1 MLRRPRIALIALALA
16 LVAVTCAGVASGAAP
31 SAAPKKVYVE
41 GDIVGQ
47 ELVYRPHAIGLS
59 ADGTF
64 ALTGIK
70 YESYGGPV
78 ATATGRA
85 FVRGCTP
92 NCAQGKAYRPAAT
105 LRLES
110 QARCQ
115 GKTIYSK
122 LHYALRGPLPAGFH
136 RQGMELLRPVGP
148 EGC

>member
-1 MLRRPRIALIALALA
+1 VPRRPGILLIALTVALLATTWAAVA
-16 LVAVTCAGVASGAAP
+16 LG
-31 SAAPKKVYVE
+31 AAPKKVYVE

-70 YESYGGPV
+70 YQSYGGST

-85 FVRGCTP
+85 YVRGCTP
-92 NCAQGKAYRPAAT
+92 DCAQGKVYRPSAR
-105 LRLES
+105 LRLE
-110 QARCQ
+110 ARIQCR

-122 LHYALRGPLPAGFH
+122 LHYSLRGPLPAEFR
-136 RQGMELLRPVGP
+136 RQGTEVLRPVGP

>member
-1 MLRRPRIALIALALA
+1 
-16 LVAVTCAGVASGAAP
+16 VASGAAP

-70 YESYGGPV
+70 YASYGGAV

-85 FVRGCTP
+85 YVRGCTP
-92 NCAQGKAYRPAAT
+92 DCALGKVFRPTAA

-110 QARCQ
+110 QVRCR
-115 GKTIYSK
+115 GKTIYSE
-122 LHYALRGPLPAGFH
+122 LRYTLQGPLPAGFR

>member
-1 MLRRPRIALIALALA
+1 VFGRSRIVLFVSLMALAA
-16 LVAVTCAGVASGAAP
+16 ICAGAALAAAP
-31 SAAPKKVYVE
+31 GKVYVE

-85 FVRGCTP
+85 YVRGCTP
-92 NCAQGKAYRPAAT
+92 DCARGKVYRPAAT

-110 QARCQ
+110 QAQC
-115 GKTIYSK
+115 GSKTIYSK
-122 LHYALRGPLPAGFH
+122 LFYKLRGPLPAGFR
-136 RQGMELLRPVGP
+136 RQGTESLRPLGP
-148 EGC
+148 QGC

>member
-1 MLRRPRIALIALALA
+1 VLRRPRLAILALA
-16 LVAVTCAGVASGAAP
+16 LLALAAAGAATALA
-31 SAAPKKVYVE
+31 AAPRKVYVE
-41 GDIVGQ
+41 GDIVNQ

-59 ADGTF
+59 AYGTF

-78 ATATGRA
+78 AKATGRA
-85 FVRGCTP
+85 YLRGCTP
-92 NCAQGKAYRPAAT
+92 DCARGKVYRPAAT

-110 QARCQ
+110 QARCG

-122 LHYALRGPLPAGFH
+122 LFYRLAGPLPAGFR
-136 RQGMELLRPVGP
+136 RQGTEVLRPVGP

>member
-1 MLRRPRIALIALALA
+1 MLHRPRIVIVALALT
-16 LVAVTCAGVASGAAP
+16 LVAATCAAAALG
-31 SAAPKKVYVE
+31 AAPKKVYVE

-70 YESYGGPV
+70 YESYGGPT

-85 FVRGCTP
+85 YVRGCTP
-92 NCAQGKAYRPAAT
+92 DCAQGKVYRPSARI
-105 LRLES
+105 RLEA
-110 QARCQ
+110 QIQCR

-122 LHYALRGPLPAGFH
+122 LHYALQGPLPAEFR
-136 RQGMELLRPVGP
+136 RQGTELLRPVGP